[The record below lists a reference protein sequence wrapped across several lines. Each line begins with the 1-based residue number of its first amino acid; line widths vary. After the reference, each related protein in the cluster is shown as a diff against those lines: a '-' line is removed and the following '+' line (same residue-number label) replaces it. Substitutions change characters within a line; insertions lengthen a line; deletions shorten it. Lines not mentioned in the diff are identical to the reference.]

1 MISSD
6 YQDALRGRYQQ
17 LPDVR
22 SKVVRIFLSSTFSDT
37 MVERDSLIENVFPK
51 LKSYCREKYGLE
63 FQYAD
68 MRWGIPTESNNNHS
82 ETETCLKEIELC
94 QKYSVA
100 TNFVVLL
107 GHRYGSRPTPATIR
121 ASLFEQLYSI
131 ICSDINDKDDAQLL
145 SQWYQLDTNRIPAV
159 YILRPI
165 SSILPNILS
174 PDTNEVKQAEK
185 EWKKIN
191 TRIRTRLRQAATK
204 CLEQQQIQENEYDD
218 FFISVTEKEIINGI
232 LSVPNANERTLCF
245 LREFEDI
252 HEHLSDNKASK
263 YIDLQYLDDGT
274 PIVDDEVEKLLNRL
288 KYTRIPNVLQSENIY
303 KYKIHWTS
311 KGINR
316 DDHIHHIERF
326 NNDFYNAIQ
335 QQIDQCVQ
343 SRVMPVSDPLHHE
356 VLEHAIQCKTYVAKF
371 HGRTDILNSL
381 KEYINNDNEN
391 RPCIVYGTSGCGKT
405 SLLAKAAT
413 EISNWWPNRSISI
426 ILRFLGTTSSSS
438 TMSKSL
444 LSISEQICRL
454 YNISMENHSNASQ
467 LRYQLEKDI
476 FPKIPPNE
484 YIVVLFDSIDQLSA
498 DAYDCK
504 WLPINYPKNIKCII
518 STLSDHGNI
527 LSNLKMIINNN
538 NNNSNLFLFVSPFDA
553 TTVEIVYNDWL
564 KIKQRSLSDEQR
576 LFIRDLVHNRSEI
589 LPLFM
594 KLLFDIILTWHSY
607 DPIDNNLKKLET
619 IDDCILYLFSRLKTI
634 HNSLLVSRSLCYM
647 TASRNGISQ
656 NELEDVLSLDD
667 DVIKNVFQHYI
678 PPVKRLPGLLWTRI
692 RNDLDEYITEK
703 EVDDLSVIYWYH
715 RRFIEIAEKEF
726 ISNLTKI
733 ERTNIF
739 QNMVDLYTEKWS
751 GKAKPF
757 KIDSKS
763 LINKYNLHESNGEIQ
778 ANRLISSQPI
788 QFIDGNGQ
796 IQFNKRKLN
805 ELPNFLS
812 KLAPDST
819 IPIAAKEIFFSYSFM
834 RNGAKII
841 CSSFDDI
848 TEDLRIIQELSTYG
862 LAKEITEIKNE
873 IDIHS
878 MVYMLTGSLLEKY
891 PENYSFE
898 ITSRLLRLFGVKSY
912 ITHLIKQLDEFSI
925 NYCSLIVPYCQI
937 EPPGGGLLHTI
948 HRHTSSITSFKFT
961 EDLSTN
967 ISLSD
972 KIVVI
977 DLEHNKTVL
986 DINLPKLNQSYLNC
1000 ITLTNPDFITENDKF
1015 KNLLFFINSSNNI
1028 YLISAN
1034 EDIKF
1039 NKSSQIGYVG
1049 VEVFDTNHILC
1060 IIAEINGNYIECWD
1074 IFKNELFQRIE
1085 FPSSSSSTI
1094 KYVFCI
1100 NVYSMIITVFH
1111 NGNIYFH
1118 SIMDDS
1124 IQSNFIHRGSI
1135 ELSNHLD
1142 LVTLDKEILI
1152 CTFDSS
1158 IPIDFAFINLNQF
1171 KRKQEFL
1178 NNNQI
1183 LKILIK
1189 FDYPLEL
1196 KPIKK
1201 IILPYKNEI
1210 LKRWL
1215 HIIHLCR
1222 METISY
1228 TSIKGQFDTA
1238 AMHVN
1243 NLNLIYTAR
1252 GGIIEVYIWK
1262 CLYRRHENDV
1272 LHKCQLYVSIDVS
1285 SSPITTI
1292 FPAPSYGIRV
1302 LFFCSLQ
1309 NGTIHLYNGKHTRD
1323 TMKTIA
1329 PFPRTNESIQTIQ
1342 LLNATAITLDI
1353 SKRELTSWSYQ
1364 HSTSIKSSHIF
1375 ENDII
1380 INGFAMTCSSINSE
1394 RIFVLVITSDSYAEI
1409 YLAKSLGKNPLFHLE
1424 LHSSARVHST
1434 KNGNFI
1440 ILTKNGTIHRI
1451 VEQIISNEESKF
1463 NEIENSQLNI
1473 QCSMMFSSILTI
1485 NSKEYLIVFDDNG
1498 QSMAVCS
1505 IEQIIYIDINF
1516 SLDLVPLSSHL
1527 LSIIGDSSQD
1537 LVALHF
1543 DNKSLTICQVKLA
1556 ESSNNKGYLNMISF
1570 DKVDKFCLKN
1580 DYFAKFNNVDN
1591 ELSWY
1596 NINLSKYHEFIKMS
1610 NECLQLCMNESS
1622 SYIFVLIKSC
1632 ILFMYR
1638 IIDNQQLAK
1647 LYLYDIASFMIADND
1662 FIVLSMNDRR
1672 LLTLMIADPQDSTV
1686 HAKIHAL
1693 PSRTSEHTT
1702 ESATTNLIKNLNKR
1716 LNPDSSDDYSDSF
1729 DDDDDDDNNTSS
1741 LTRFPSRYSPSKM
1754 NSTDEFISK
1763 ILSILWNA
1771 SDDIDVTQLI
1781 DDSDDENSTNDDR
1794 QMTDTISIEKSEHEA
1809 DCSRPTTEDD
1819 LNDIRQKVVEY
1830 DRQQLKGV
1838 QFANAGHT
1846 NLKVVNSY
1854 PITSHTC
1861 SLF

>member
-1 MISSD
+1 
-6 YQDALRGRYQQ
+6 
-17 LPDVR
+17 
-22 SKVVRIFLSSTFSDT
+22 
-37 MVERDSLIENVFPK
+37 
-51 LKSYCREKYGLE
+51 
-63 FQYAD
+63 
-68 MRWGIPTESNNNHS
+68 
-82 ETETCLKEIELC
+82 
-94 QKYSVA
+94 
-100 TNFVVLL
+100 
-107 GHRYGSRPTPATIR
+107 
-121 ASLFEQLYSI
+121 
-131 ICSDINDKDDAQLL
+131 
-145 SQWYQLDTNRIPAV
+145 
-159 YILRPI
+159 
-165 SSILPNILS
+165 
-174 PDTNEVKQAEK
+174 
-185 EWKKIN
+185 
-191 TRIRTRLRQAATK
+191 
-204 CLEQQQIQENEYDD
+204 
-218 FFISVTEKEIINGI
+218 
-232 LSVPNANERTLCF
+232 
-245 LREFEDI
+245 
-252 HEHLSDNKASK
+252 
-263 YIDLQYLDDGT
+263 
-274 PIVDDEVEKLLNRL
+274 
-288 KYTRIPNVLQSENIY
+288 NIY

-316 DDHIHHIERF
+316 DDHIQHIEQF

-343 SRVMPVSDPLHHE
+343 SRIMPISDPLHHE
-356 VLEHAIQCKTYVAKF
+356 ILEHAIQCKTYVAKF

-381 KEYINNDNEN
+381 KEYINDDDNEN
-391 RPCIVYGTSGCGKT
+391 HPCIVYGTSGCGKT

-413 EISNWWPNRSISI
+413 EISNWWPNRSVSI

-476 FPKIPPNE
+476 FPKIPPHE
-484 YIVVLFDSIDQLSA
+484 YVVILFDSIDQLST

-527 LSNLKMIINNN
+527 LSNLKMIINN

-576 LFIRDLVHNRSEI
+576 LFIHDLIHNRSEI

-594 KLLFDIILTWHSY
+594 KLIFDIILTWHSY
-607 DPIDNNLKKLET
+607 DPIDHNLKKLET
-619 IDDCILYLFSRLKTI
+619 IDDCILYLFNRLKTI

-757 KIDSKS
+757 KIDNKS

-805 ELPNFLS
+805 ELPNFLN

-819 IPIAAKEIFFSYSFM
+819 IPIAAKEIFFSYSFI
-834 RNGAKII
+834 RAKII
-841 CSSFDDI
+841 CSPSDDI
-848 TEDLRIIQELSTYG
+848 TEDWRKIQELSTYD
-862 LAKEITEIKNE
+862 LPEEITETKNE
-873 IDIHS
+873 IDIYS

-912 ITHLIKQLDEFSI
+912 ITDLIKQLDEFSV

-937 EPPGGGLLHTI
+937 EPPGGGLLQTI

-972 KIVVI
+972 KIIVL
-977 DLEHNKTVL
+977 DLEHSKTVL

-1000 ITLTNPDFITENDKF
+1000 ITLANPDFINENDKF
-1015 KNLLFFINSSNNI
+1015 KNLLFFINSLNNI

-1039 NKSSQIGYVG
+1039 NKSSQIGYG
-1049 VEVFDTNHILC
+1049 TVEIFDINPILC
-1060 IIAEINGNYIECWD
+1060 ITAEINGNYIECWD
-1074 IFKNELFQRIE
+1074 IFKNKLFQRIE
-1085 FPSSSSSTI
+1085 FPSSI
-1094 KYVFCI
+1094 KYVFC
-1100 NVYSMIITVFH
+1100 VKTYSMIITVFH

-1118 SIMDDS
+1118 SIIDDS
-1124 IQSNFIHRGSI
+1124 IQSNFIHQGSI
-1135 ELSNHLD
+1135 ELGNHLD
-1142 LVTLDKEILI
+1142 LVTLDNDILI
-1152 CTFDSS
+1152 CTFDSTVQT
-1158 IPIDFAFINLNQF
+1158 DFAFISLNQF
-1171 KRKQEFL
+1171 KINQEFL

-1183 LKILIK
+1183 LKILIT
-1189 FDYPLEL
+1189 FDPPLES

-1201 IILPYKNEI
+1201 IILPYKNEKF
-1210 LKRWL
+1210 KRYDSGIKFPLFAIITNGWL
-1215 HIIHLCR
+1215 YIIHLCR
-1222 METISY
+1222 MQTISY
-1228 TSIKGQFDTA
+1228 TSIKGQFDIA

-1243 NLNLIYTAR
+1243 HFNLIYTAR
-1252 GGIIEVYIWK
+1252 GGIIQLYIWK
-1262 CLYRRHENDV
+1262 CLDAKHGNDV
-1272 LHKCQLYVSIDVS
+1272 LHECELYVTIDVS

-1292 FPAPSYGIRV
+1292 FPAPTYG
-1302 LFFCSLQ
+1302 LMFFCSLQ
-1309 NGTIHLYNGKHTRD
+1309 NGAIHIYNAKHTRE

-1329 PFPRTNESIQTIQ
+1329 PFPRTNESIQSIQ
-1342 LLNATAITLDI
+1342 LLNAIAITLDI
-1353 SKRELTSWSYQ
+1353 SKRELTSWLYQ
-1364 HSTSIKSSHIF
+1364 HSTSIESSHIF

-1380 INGFAMTCSSINSE
+1380 INDFAMTCSSINSE
-1394 RIFVLVITSDSYAEI
+1394 RIFVLVLTSNNNAEI
-1409 YLAKSLGKNPLFHLE
+1409 YLAKSLDKNPLLHLE
-1424 LHSSARVHST
+1424 LHSSARVHSA

-1498 QSMAVCS
+1498 QSMAICS

-1516 SLDLVPLSSHL
+1516 SLDLIPLSSHL
-1527 LSIIGDSSQD
+1527 LSIISESSQD
-1537 LVALHF
+1537 LIALHF
-1543 DNKSLTICQVKLA
+1543 DNRILTVCQVKLDK
-1556 ESSNNKGYLNMISF
+1556 SSNNKGYVNMISF

-1580 DYFAKFNNVDN
+1580 NYFAKFNNTDN

-1596 NINLSKYHEFIKMS
+1596 NLNLSKYHKLIKMP
-1610 NECLQLCMNESS
+1610 NECLQLCINELS
-1622 SYIFVLIKSC
+1622 SYIFVLIKPC

-1638 IIDNQQLAK
+1638 IIDSQQLAK

-1693 PSRTSEHTT
+1693 PSRTSEHAT
-1702 ESATTNLIKNLNKR
+1702 ESATTNLLENLNKR
-1716 LNPDSSDDYSDSF
+1716 LNPDSSDYDSDSS
-1729 DDDDDDDNNTSS
+1729 DDNDDGYSIGF
-1741 LTRFPSRYSPSKM
+1741 LTRVPSRYSPSKM
-1754 NSTDEFISK
+1754 NSTNEFISK
-1763 ILSILWNA
+1763 MLSILWND
-1771 SDDIDVTQLI
+1771 SNNIDVTQLI
-1781 DDSDDENSTNDDR
+1781 NTSDDENFNNDAG
-1794 QMTDTISIEKSEHEA
+1794 QTTDTVNIEKSENEA
-1809 DCSRPTTEDD
+1809 DCSRPTTEDG